1 MPLNNPAPT
10 FGLLTAYDMRA
21 FSGVT
26 VFTRGSTSVTMPT
39 FASGAGVYDDA
50 ILFLNG
56 RSSDTQISAAGQI
69 DTVKSFG
76 ANWTVSI
83 NSSDKVTISAN
94 ADFTLTNVGTSDALG
109 AGTGTLTATLSSG
122 VYSVTC
128 PNDWTRGA
136 INLGDVSYRINE
148 VSGANLF
155 NFPAINV
162 HSQDMSVFIRDRAT
176 VNDADV
182 FGLASLEER
191 DQSATT
197 NDEISWFIN
206 DAGRVACAYLT
217 SVGDISWSST
227 AIRDQLGFTGDETP
241 TVYATSYSLITATNK
256 AAGVLIPS
264 RPYQRHHIKA
274 ENVSQSRRLIGGGY
288 VSNYVGTYATSILN
302 FDLDARLDLSD
313 DYQHFIH
320 RWLPYASAGERVTF
334 YQSWG
339 DSRRALRTDQ
349 INATQP
355 AYDSLYTSESN
366 GDYGRIRASIVTPE
380 FDLSYPTRLRRRVPV
395 TMELEHL

>member
-1 MPLNNPAPT
+1 MPLNNPAPN
-10 FGLLTAYDMRA
+10 FGLLTAYDMRTY
-21 FSGVT
+21 SGVT

-76 ANWTVSI
+76 ANWSVSI

-94 ADFTLTNVGTSDALG
+94 ADFTLTNVGTLDALG

-148 VSGANLF
+148 VGGSNLF

-162 HSQDMSVFIRDRAT
+162 HSQDVSVFIRDRAT

-197 NDEISWFIN
+197 NDAISWFVN

-320 RWLPYASAGERVTF
+320 RWMPYASAGERVTF